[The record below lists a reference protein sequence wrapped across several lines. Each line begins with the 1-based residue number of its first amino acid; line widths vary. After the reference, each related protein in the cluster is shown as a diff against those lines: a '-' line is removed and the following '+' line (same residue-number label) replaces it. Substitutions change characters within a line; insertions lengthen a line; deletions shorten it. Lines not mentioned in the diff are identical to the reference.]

1 MKADGF
7 SKTDAELIARIDRR
21 EVEMLIHPAMEMPD
35 ELRGECPR
43 VVPDWISSFK
53 GIRRPW
59 IASWCCVL
67 IFVAAIALGAWPVG
81 NPLGQ
86 IAFGLTLILGLVG
99 VVGLFTV
106 RGDLKYVQDGV
117 VGSGR
122 VLSIELVPAISHQG
136 QVLSFEHVIELE
148 LQTNTGDS
156 LVYTAR
162 GLPIGESKL
171 NHKQARFTVN
181 EYLPIVWLPGRF
193 RKTASP
199 WLFLS
204 FNAEKAF
211 VDTDPEE
218 PKAAKRLM
226 TALAVVLIFAVLI
239 GNLVLFTTC
248 MPLDLG
254 GVRSIPFLAAGGL
267 ILGSLFFWL
276 IRREVKTAHEQMLE
290 RNRRAAVLGTAVQ
303 TSSSHLL
310 MSKSIVGIGFNGL
323 LLFGFWLICGLTILL
338 WAFGINKL
346 TDQTAAADETVV
358 ITEVHTNNQDHSER
372 ITFSLANKP
381 NEIHTI
387 SFSGRNRPNAVLV
400 VGNKLV
406 VSWHPGR
413 LRMPWIDNVRNAP

>member
-21 EVEMLIHPAMEMPD
+21 EVDVLIHSNMEIPE

-43 VVPDWISSFK
+43 AVPDWISSFK

-67 IFVAAIALGAWPVG
+67 TFVAAIALGAWPTG
-81 NPLGQ
+81 DPLQQ

-106 RGDLKYVQDGV
+106 RRDLRYVQDGII
-117 VGSGR
+117 GSGR
-122 VLSIELVPAISHQG
+122 VLSMELVPAISHQG

-148 LQTNTGDS
+148 MTTNAGDS
-156 LVYTAR
+156 FLFTAR

-171 NHKQARFTVN
+171 NHKQARFAVN

-193 RKTASP
+193 QKTATP

-211 VDTDPEE
+211 VNTDPEE
-218 PKAAKRLM
+218 PKAAKRLL

-254 GVRSIPFLAAGGL
+254 GVRSIPILAAGGL
-267 ILGSLFFWL
+267 ILGSIFFWS
-276 IRREVKTAHEQMLE
+276 IRREVTTAHDRMLE
-290 RNRRAAVLGTAVQ
+290 RNRRAEILGTAVQ
-303 TSSSHLL
+303 TSPSHLL
-310 MSKSIVGIGFNGL
+310 MSKSIIGYGFNGL
-323 LLFGFWLICGLTILL
+323 LLFGSWGICGLTILL

-346 TDQTAAADETVV
+346 TDQSVAADQVVV
-358 ITEVHTNNQDHSER
+358 ITDVHTNHQDHSER
-372 ITFSLANKP
+372 ITFSLANNP
-381 NEIHTI
+381 NDTHSIT
-387 SFSGRNRPNAVLV
+387 FSGRDRPNAVLA

-406 VSWHPGR
+406 VSWHAGR
-413 LRMPWIDNVRNAP
+413 LGMPWIDNVRNAQ